1 MGKRSQ
7 TNGNVWSAM
16 KEKGYI
22 FKKQENHLLKIQCLY
37 GMGMTCKGLLPD
49 TQVRL
54 FKGKALA
61 CTVSR
66 TINPIHEALA

>member
-1 MGKRSQ
+1 MG
-7 TNGNVWSAM
+7 
-16 KEKGYI
+16 I
-22 FKKQENHLLKIQCLY
+22 
-37 GMGMTCKGLLPD
+37 TCKGLLPD

-54 FKGKALA
+54 FKRKALA